1 MHRSCK
7 GFLNNVLSVEE
18 VTALLASF
26 PHLDTLRGEAALSL
40 YDERLLEGGYVLG
53 EDSVAAEDLP
63 PADRA
68 GMDGYAVRASD
79 LFGASASNPVWLDC
93 IGHVLID
100 RIPEFA
106 IGPGQ
111 CAAIGTGGRLPR
123 GSDAVIMV
131 EHTSEFGAG
140 VVEMRR
146 PAAPGE
152 HVLCKGEDAAR
163 GKTALAAG
171 TPLRA
176 QELGLLAGLGVMRVP
191 VIRRPRVALLSTG
204 DELVPPE
211 QRPERGCIRDVNSV
225 ALAALIR
232 HSGCRAQC
240 FGIVPDQLESLTAAV
255 RTILSQTPAPDV
267 LFLSGGSSVGTRDLT
282 LEALASFKD
291 MELLCRGVA
300 IRPGKPLILA
310 RCGPTCIWGLPGQVT
325 SAQVVMLTLGLPF
338 LRHLSGYKAAFDQRL
353 WPSSPAV
360 LARNVASQQGR
371 EEYVRVRLQMRDASK
386 GDASLAAVPVPGSSG
401 VLRTLLEAH
410 GVIRIPARME
420 GLEAGTMVNVLL
432 FT

>member
-1 MHRSCK
+1 MRHCSK
-7 GFLNNVLSVEE
+7 GFPNVLSVEE

-26 PHLDTLRGEAALSL
+26 PHLDTLTGESALSL

-53 EDSVAAEDLP
+53 EDSIAAEDLP

-93 IGHVLID
+93 IGQVLID
-100 RIPEFA
+100 QIPNFA

-111 CAAIGTGGRLPR
+111 CAAIGTGGRLPP

-140 VVEMRR
+140 VVEMRHS
-146 PAAPGE
+146 AAPGE
-152 HVLCKGEDAAR
+152 HVLHKGEDAAR

-176 QELGLLAGLGVMRVP
+176 QELGLLAGLGIMRVP

-232 HSGCRAQC
+232 QAGCRARC
-240 FGIVPDQLESLTAAV
+240 FGIVPDQFESLTSALRA
-255 RTILSQTPAPDV
+255 ILNQSPAPDV
-267 LFLSGGSSVGTRDLT
+267 LFLSGGSSVGMRDLT
-282 LEALASFKD
+282 LEALASFKNT
-291 MELLCRGVA
+291 EIFCHGVA

-310 RCGPTCIWGLPGQVT
+310 RCGPTFIWGLPGQVT

-338 LRHLSGYKAAFDQRL
+338 IRHLSGNKNAFDQRL

-360 LARNVASQQGR
+360 LARNIASHQGR
-371 EEYVRVRLQMRDASK
+371 EEYVRVRLDLRGSSEADAIP
-386 GDASLAAVPVPGSSG
+386 AAVPVPGGSG
-401 VLRTLLEAH
+401 VLRTLLEAG

-420 GLEAGTMVNVLL
+420 GLEAGAMVKVLL
-432 FT
+432 FP